1 MKNLIN
7 RAACKKLALRWCAD
21 NRKGW
26 TPNRVGK
33 QYLDDLESK
42 VRLLI
47 QQSVNKHRSVGKTIK
62 DLF

>member
-1 MKNLIN
+1 MENLIN
-7 RAACKKLALRWCAD
+7 RAACKKLALRWARD
-21 NRKGW
+21 NRRGCQF
-26 TPNRVGK
+26 NRVGK

-47 QQSVNKHRSVGKTIK
+47 QQSVNKHRSVGRTIR